1 MFAGRSPERNSKW
14 ARAAPASRGW
24 ERPLPRLRPADMTV
38 AQVKG
43 RMSVDLNIALT
54 VYMKNKAE
62 INFRKYSGSQL
73 VQSLKADGSIK
84 WL

>member
-1 MFAGRSPERNSKW
+1 
-14 ARAAPASRGW
+14 
-24 ERPLPRLRPADMTV
+24 MTV